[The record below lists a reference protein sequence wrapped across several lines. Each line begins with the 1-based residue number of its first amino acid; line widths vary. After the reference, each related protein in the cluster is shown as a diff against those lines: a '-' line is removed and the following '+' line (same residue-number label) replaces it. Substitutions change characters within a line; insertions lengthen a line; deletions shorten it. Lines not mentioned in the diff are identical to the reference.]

1 MAIEMKKLQDAVAT
15 VRHPEINNSLVEL
28 GMIDDL
34 SITDEGKVSFT
45 LLVPMLAI
53 PIRDML
59 INMVAEAIAVLD
71 PDVDIEVAVREM
83 TEEQKMAFFEL
94 SKKNWAL

>member
-1 MAIEMKKLQDAVAT
+1 MAIEMEKLQEAVAT

-34 SITDEGKVSFT
+34 AITDKGKVTFA

-59 INMVAEAIAVLD
+59 INMVAEAIADVD
-71 PDVDIEVAVREM
+71 PDVDIEVSVREM
-83 TEEQKMAFFEL
+83 TDEQKMAFFDL